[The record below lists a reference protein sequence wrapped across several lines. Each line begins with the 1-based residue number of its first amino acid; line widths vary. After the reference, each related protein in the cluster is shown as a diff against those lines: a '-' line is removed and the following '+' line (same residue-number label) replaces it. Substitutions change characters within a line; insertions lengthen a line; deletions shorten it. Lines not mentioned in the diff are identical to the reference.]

1 MISGCVCDLIKNP
14 NHHQERD
21 LLAFPRKLT
30 PALTPSSQSAI
41 ALPPARSC
49 RVFAV
54 GTPYAGVICRQAAH
68 GADRLHL
75 PGAAARRFVV
85 GPYLFL
91 LFKKKHRLSHKIHR
105 QSIR

>member
-41 ALPPARSC
+41 ALPPARWDLMPGLRSRHSVC
-49 RVFAV
+49 RRHLQ
-54 GTPYAGVICRQAAH
+54 AGRAW
-68 GADRLHL
+68 
-75 PGAAARRFVV
+75 RR
-85 GPYLFL
+85 
-91 LFKKKHRLSHKIHR
+91 
-105 QSIR
+105 